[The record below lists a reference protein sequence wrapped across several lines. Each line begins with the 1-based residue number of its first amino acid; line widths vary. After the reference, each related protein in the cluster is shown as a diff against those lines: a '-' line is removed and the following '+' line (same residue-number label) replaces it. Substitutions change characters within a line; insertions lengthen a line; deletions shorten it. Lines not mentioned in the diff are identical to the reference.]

1 MMAVKPQG
9 SLLKKHSQT
18 DLVSRLKSRK
28 ILGVG
33 GKDDEG
39 EVHRS
44 KISQMLGN
52 ELKFTLHEPLGL
64 RFWQFTSAVTFT
76 IAGILALV
84 FPRLLHGWLFQE
96 EYRPSCKAS
105 LRLHGGALLSISLI
119 LWSAF
124 YTSEKMIIRWTL
136 LSETCYFAVQFLVT
150 LASAADEG
158 LFSQDAGI
166 MLLSYA
172 LFGSSSLFYYL
183 QVGRKPKK
191 V

>member
-1 MMAVKPQG
+1 MAVKAPS

-33 GKDDEG
+33 GKDDKG

-52 ELKFTLHEPLGL
+52 EFKFTLHEPFGL
-64 RFWQFTSAVTFT
+64 RCWQFLSAVTFS

-84 FPRLLHGWLFQE
+84 FPRMLHDWLFQE
-96 EYRPSCKAS
+96 EYRLSCKAS

-119 LWSAF
+119 LWNAF
-124 YTSEKMIIRWTL
+124 YTSEKAIIRWTL
-136 LSETCYFAVQFLVT
+136 LLETCYFAVEFLVT
-150 LASAADEG
+150 LAADVDQG
-158 LFSQDAGI
+158 LFSQHAAVLLLGYAIFGI
-166 MLLSYA
+166 L
-172 LFGSSSLFYYL
+172 SLFYYL

-191 V
+191 I